1 MVKQAPTPLKLAV
14 MTIFALSCFGLLLF
28 LWKAFGGPVPL
39 TPKGYRVHVD
49 FPEATQL
56 SDQADVRISGVPV
69 GKVVALGQRGQR
81 TDATLQLDSSTRRWR
96 ATRARSCAQDAAGRN
111 LRRAVARLAR
121 RAEDPGGRRM
131 PDAQVQPTTELDEVI
146 RAFTPAT
153 RRDLKRFVIGT
164 AASLQGRD
172 KDLNDVVGNAGPLL
186 RDSGSLLT
194 ILDSQRGALQQLVRD
209 TGVTFDALGRNQA
222 AVRALVTSGNRLFA
236 TTAARDAD
244 LQRTLRLLPT
254 FLDELR
260 PTLNVARA
268 TAADAAPVV
277 HALAPAAPRLAPVLR
292 DTIALT
298 PDLRS
303 LLRETGP
310 LVSAAR
316 DGLPAA
322 TRTVRAAPPLVQQLE
337 PLARD
342 LRPVAD
348 YLGLYKREVM
358 QSWMN
363 VAAATQATF
372 QDPGAAQPL
381 HYLRVLI
388 PLTTEA
394 FVTQGKRLASNRH
407 NPYFAPGAFD
417 KLASGLE
424 ALDCTNTSNP
434 QSLPVLGSAPPCR
447 AQAPLDVRRR
457 DALVLAAAPRPA
469 VALARRRSRIV
480 IRRPQPP
487 APHRG
492 RSIQR
497 EEYTWTRRST
507 SRPSTPTA
515 RSASTRRRLRATRAR
530 RSSARPPSAAERC
543 SPAARSWGC
552 SLSSPPRSLRR
563 SRTSRSSTTR

>member
-1 MVKQAPTPLKLAV
+1 MVKQAPTPAKLAV
-14 MTIFALSCFGLLLF
+14 MAFFALSCFGLLLF
-28 LWKAFGGPVPL
+28 LWKAFGGPTPL
-39 TPKGYRVHVD
+39 TPKGYRVHVR

-56 SDQADVRISGVPV
+56 ADQADVRISGVPV
-69 GKVVALGQRGQR
+69 GKVVALAQGGLR
-81 TDATLQLDSSTRRWR
+81 TDATLQLDSKYTPLARNAR
-96 ATRARSCAQDAAGRN
+96 AILRTKTLLGETYVELSPGSRN
-111 LRRAVARLAR
+111 GPKVPEGGRLA
-121 RAEDPGGRRM
+121 
-131 PDAQVQPTTELDEVI
+131 DAQVQPTTELDEVI

-153 RRDLKRFVIGT
+153 RRNFKTFVTGV
-164 AASLQGRD
+164 AESLNGHDR
-172 KDLNDVVGNAGPLL
+172 DLNDVVGNAGPLL

-194 ILDSQRGALQQLVRD
+194 ILDSQKGTLRRLVRD

-222 AVRALVTSGNRLFA
+222 AVRTLVTAGDRLFA
-236 TTAARDAD
+236 TTAARDVD
-244 LQRTLRLLPT
+244 LQRTLKLLPT

-292 DTIALT
+292 DTIGLT
-298 PDLRS
+298 PDLRAA
-303 LLRETGP
+303 LRETSP
-310 LVSAAR
+310 LVAAAR
-316 DGLPAA
+316 EGLPAA
-322 TRTVRAAPPLVQQLE
+322 TRTVRAAPPLVEQLE

-372 QDPGAAQPL
+372 QNPGAAKPL

-394 FVTQGKRLASNRH
+394 FITQDKRMASNRH

-434 QSLPVLGSAPPCR
+434 QALPVLGSAPPCK
-447 AQAPLDVRRR
+447 AQAPITVDGATRSFPQLRR
-457 DALVLAAAPRPA
+457 D
-469 VALARRRSRIV
+469 
-480 IRRPQPP
+480 PP
-487 APHRG
+487 G
-492 RSIQR
+492 
-497 EEYTWTRRST
+497 
-507 SRPSTPTA
+507 
-515 RSASTRRRLRATRAR
+515 
-530 RSSARPPSAAERC
+530 
-543 SPAARSWGC
+543 
-552 SLSSPPRSLRR
+552 
-563 SRTSRSSTTR
+563 

>member
-1 MVKQAPTPLKLAV
+1 MVKQAPTPAKLAV
-14 MTIFALSCFGLLLF
+14 MAIFALTCFGLLLF
-28 LWKAFGGPVPL
+28 LWKAFGGPTPL

-56 SDQADVRISGVPV
+56 AAEADVRISGVPV
-69 GKVVALGQRGQR
+69 GKVVGLSQHGQR
-81 TDATLQLDSSTRRWR
+81 TDATVQLDSKY
-96 ATRARSCAQDAAGRN
+96 AP
-111 LRRAVARLAR
+111 LAR
-121 RAEDPGGRRM
+121 NARAILRTKTLLGETYVELSPGSRNAPKIPEGGRL
-131 PDAQVQPTTELDEVI
+131 PDAQVQATTELDEVI

-153 RRDLKRFVIGT
+153 RRDFKTFITGMAESLK
-164 AASLQGRD
+164 GRD
-172 KDLNDVVGNAGPLL
+172 QDLNDVVGNAGPLL

-194 ILDSQRGALQQLVRD
+194 ILDSQKGALRRLVRD

-222 AVRALVTSGNRLFA
+222 AVRTLVTAGNRLFA

-244 LQRTLRLLPT
+244 LQRTFTLLPT

-260 PTLNVARA
+260 PTLAVARA

-277 HALAPAAPRLAPVLR
+277 HALAPAAPRLEPVLR
-292 DTIALT
+292 DTIGLT

-316 DGLPAA
+316 PGLPAA
-322 TRTVRAAPPLVQQLE
+322 TRTLRAAPALVHELE

-342 LRPVAD
+342 LRPVVD

-372 QDPGAAQPL
+372 QNPGAAEPL

-388 PLTTEA
+388 PITTEA
-394 FVTQGKRLASNRH
+394 FVTQGKRMASNRH

-424 ALDCTNTSNP
+424 ALDCTNTSNSQP
-434 QSLPVLGSAPPCR
+434 LPVLGSGPPCKT
-447 AQAPLDVRRR
+447 QAPITFDGATRSFPQLRR
-457 DALVLAAAPRPA
+457 D
-469 VALARRRSRIV
+469 
-480 IRRPQPP
+480 PP
-487 APHRG
+487 
-492 RSIQR
+492 
-497 EEYTWTRRST
+497 
-507 SRPSTPTA
+507 
-515 RSASTRRRLRATRAR
+515 
-530 RSSARPPSAAERC
+530 
-543 SPAARSWGC
+543 
-552 SLSSPPRSLRR
+552 
-563 SRTSRSSTTR
+563 